1 MKSPPWT
8 RGAIPMWQRLAD
20 FTVALAVAGGVFFA
34 LGLTALYLLQK
45 FLI

>member
-8 RGAIPMWQRLAD
+8 RGAIPRGQRLPD
-20 FTVALAVAGGVFFA
+20 FTLALLVAGGVFFA